1 MVTWDALRREWG
13 FNTPT
18 TLPEGSQVR
27 LHPNAKTTPYTREQ
41 IVDRVFRRGWA
52 VCDVA
57 QAAAVSERTVYRWMA
72 RYRAEGRSGLRDR
85 SCRARRIAQRTPEGR
100 ALRIEKLRRRHRL
113 TAAQIAIRLG
123 MPRSTVAAVLKR
135 RGLERL
141 SRLEPRPPVVRYERE
156 RPGELLH
163 LDTKKLGRFRRVG
176 HRVTGDR
183 KRAHRRGGW
192 EFVHVCIDDH
202 SRLAYVEVLPD
213 ERAHTAS
220 AFLERAIRWYRR
232 RGVRAQQILTDNGGC
247 YVSHAFREVCDQLGL
262 RHRLT
267 RPYRPQ
273 TNGKAERFIQTL
285 LREWAYGRP
294 YRTSN
299 QRIKQLPPWLRYYNE
314 QRPHGALGGLPPTCR
329 IRRSHD

>member
-1 MVTWDALRREWG
+1 M
-13 FNTPT
+13 
-18 TLPEGSQVR
+18 R
-27 LHPNAKTTPYTREQ
+27 LHPNAKTTPYAREL
-41 IVDRVFRRGWA
+41 IADRVLRLGWSVEDA
-52 VCDVA
+52 A
-57 QAAAVSERTVYRWMA
+57 QAAAVSVRTAYRWIA
-72 RYRAEGRSGLRDR
+72 RYRAEGPGGLRDR
-85 SCRARRIAQRTPEGR
+85 SCRARRIAHRTPEGR

-113 TAAQIAIRLG
+113 TAAQIAMRLR

-176 HRVTGDR
+176 HRITGDR
-183 KRAHRRGGW
+183 RRAHRRGGW

-213 ERAHTAS
+213 ERAETAA
-220 AFLERAIRWYRR
+220 AFLKRALRWYRR
-232 RGVRAQQILTDNGGC
+232 CGIQAERVLTDNGGC
-247 YVSHAFREVCDQLGL
+247 YVSHAFQEACDQL
-262 RHRLT
+262 RVAHRRT

-285 LREWAYGRP
+285 LREWAYSRP

-299 QRIKQLPPWLRYYNE
+299 QRTKQLAPWLRYYN
-314 QRPHGALGGLPPTCR
+314 QHRPHGALAGLPPKSR
-329 IRRSHD
+329 IRRSR